1 MYFRCSF
8 APNFMGAGV
17 YSIGFSY
24 LVSINIPHLVSGAT
38 YFIGSH
44 LIFNFMKNDSNS
56 VVCDDIFDNILIKN
70 IHKWLDNLRFKL
82 LMQSLFSP
90 LIFRERRIG
99 NLPVMTLL
107 QDFCQFLCTLQD
119 L

>member
-1 MYFRCSF
+1 
-8 APNFMGAGV
+8 MGAGV

-44 LIFNFMKNDSNS
+44 LIFFMKNDSNS
-56 VVCDDIFDNILIKN
+56 VVCDDNFDNILVKN
-70 IHKWLDNLRFKL
+70 IHKWLDDLRFKL
-82 LMQSLFSP
+82 LMQSLFLP
-90 LIFRERRIG
+90 LLFRERRIG

-107 QDFCQFLCTLQD
+107 QDFCQFLYTLQD

>member
-44 LIFNFMKNDSNS
+44 LIFYFMKNDSNS
-56 VVCDDIFDNILIKN
+56 VVCDDNFDNILVK
-70 IHKWLDNLRFKL
+70 KYSQMARWPSF
-82 LMQSLFSP
+82 
-90 LIFRERRIG
+90 
-99 NLPVMTLL
+99 
-107 QDFCQFLCTLQD
+107 
-119 L
+119 